1 MKKAVQRLRLN
12 RETLRVLT
20 SQEVAQA
27 QGRGTVDPVTATSD
41 MQNSCGSVCY
51 TDKGCGAEA

>member
-1 MKKAVQRLRLN
+1 MKKTVQRLRLN

-27 QGRGTVDPVTATSD
+27 QGGGTVDPVTATSD
-41 MQNSCGSVCY
+41 LQNSCGSVCY
-51 TDKGCGAEA
+51 TDKGCGA